1 MKDVENTIHSA
12 KEFVQLRT
20 SSNPDDY
27 QKSAHYFADESVWF
41 DVIKHYPEMKKWV
54 IHNKTVPM
62 SVLEL
67 LANDDDGEVRYF
79 LAMKNK
85 LSRKLFEILAKD
97 NDETVR
103 QRLVYNKN
111 IPLDILQQLANDE
124 DEFIKQSAIE
134 KLGDIEQ

>member
-1 MKDVENTIHSA
+1 MDEQQKIILSA

-67 LANDDDGEVRYF
+67 LVNDDDEVRYF

-134 KLGDIEQ
+134 KLGSIEK